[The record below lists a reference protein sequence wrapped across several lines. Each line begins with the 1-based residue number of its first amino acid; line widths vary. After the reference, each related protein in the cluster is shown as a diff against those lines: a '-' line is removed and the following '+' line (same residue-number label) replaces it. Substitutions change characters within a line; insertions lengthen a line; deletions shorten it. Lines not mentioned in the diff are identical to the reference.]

1 MMDNLKSSN
10 ISNLIKDAP
19 IKINFGTDGFRGIIA
34 DNFDFDKI
42 SIISAALGLYL
53 LKKNKSDINAK
64 GNSCSHTAKNNIL
77 NEKYDINSKENM
89 LFCGIACNA
98 SSSAAFSNIN
108 NIQTNNI
115 QSIAIGYDTR
125 FLSEEF
131 ALSCAKNLMKMGF
144 NVLLSDFFCPSPV
157 LSYSVKNN
165 LCECGIMITAS
176 HNAFMYNGIK
186 FKNNYGGSM
195 LESDVKKIEEIAN
208 DILLNKESSLYT
220 YFSDNIKSGE
230 LIKVDFKKKY
240 LDHIIKIID
249 LGNAGAAGGRSIS
262 KDIDIIIDPMYGA
275 GIGYISAVLKK
286 FSIRHRTINN
296 SVNPNFPGI
305 NPEPIELNLKKLSAA
320 VKKAGANNK
329 FAVGF
334 ATDGDADRVGAVDYK
349 GNFIDSHKIFS
360 ILLNYLLEEGF
371 KGEVVKT
378 VSVSKTIDYLCTK
391 YKIKLHEVPIGFK
404 NIANLMINPEND
416 ILIGGEE
423 SGGIGIKFHI
433 PERDGVFNSLMLLKI
448 MLMREKNL
456 NELLHDIYGK
466 EYPLEYRRLDIR
478 IDNNI
483 KEKLIGI
490 LKNNSF
496 NVPFKEKIAAINLID
511 GYKFEYTDN
520 SWLLIR
526 PSGTEPVLRIYAE
539 SAEKKKT
546 ELLIKKAINEINKI
560 R

>member
-1 MMDNLKSSN
+1 MMDNLKFSN
-10 ISNLIKDAP
+10 ISNIIKDNH

-34 DNFDFDKI
+34 ENFDFDKI
-42 SIISAALGLYL
+42 SIISTALGLYL
-53 LKKNKSDINAK
+53 LKKNDINGTK
-64 GNSCSHTAKNNIL
+64 DILSFSTDGNAPAAASVNIKN
-77 NEKYDINSKENM
+77 
-89 LFCGIACNA
+89 
-98 SSSAAFSNIN
+98 
-108 NIQTNNI
+108 T

-144 NVLLSDFFCPSPV
+144 NVLLSDSFCPSPV

-195 LESDVKKIEEIAN
+195 LESDVKNIEEIAN

-220 YFSDNIKSGE
+220 YFGDNIKSGE

-249 LGNAGAAGGRSIS
+249 LGSATGSSIS
-262 KDIDIIIDPMYGA
+262 KAIDIVIDPMYGA

-286 FSIRHRTINN
+286 FFIRHKTINN
-296 SVNPNFPGI
+296 SVNPNFPQI

-320 VKKAGANNK
+320 VKKAGINNK

-334 ATDGDADRVGAVDYK
+334 ATDGDADRVGTVDYK

-378 VSVSKTIDYLCTK
+378 VSVSKTIDYLCSK

-404 NIANLMINPEND
+404 NIANLMINPENN

-448 MLMREKNL
+448 MLVREKNL
-456 NELLHDIYGK
+456 NELLNDIYGK

-496 NVPFKEKIAAINLID
+496 NIPFKEKISVINFID
-511 GYKFEYTDN
+511 GYKFEYSDN

-560 R
+560 K

>member
-1 MMDNLKSSN
+1 MMDNLKFSN
-10 ISNLIKDAP
+10 ISNIIKKDNNH

-34 DNFDFDKI
+34 ENFDFDKI
-42 SIISAALGLYL
+42 NIISAALGLYL
-53 LKKNKSDINAK
+53 LKKNKSTIDSESNSRSAAEKRSSGSINNRNDISSAQDISLYSTDNNNAP
-64 GNSCSHTAKNNIL
+64 A
-77 NEKYDINSKENM
+77 
-89 LFCGIACNA
+89 AA
-98 SSSAAFSNIN
+98 SSNI
-108 NIQTNNI
+108 NNI

-131 ALSCAKNLMKMGF
+131 ALSCANNLMKMGF

-195 LESDVKKIEEIAN
+195 LESDVKKIEGIAN
-208 DILLNKESSLYT
+208 DILLNKELSLNT
-220 YFSDNIKSGE
+220 YFGDNINPGK
-230 LIKVDFKKKY
+230 LIRVDFKKKY

-249 LGNAGAAGGRSIS
+249 LDSVNSSIL
-262 KDIDIIIDPMYGA
+262 KNIDIVIDPMYGA

-286 FSIRHRTINN
+286 YFVRHRTINN
-296 SVNPNFPGI
+296 SINPNFPGI

-320 VKKAGANNK
+320 VKKAGAKNK

-334 ATDGDADRVGAVDYK
+334 ATDGDADRIGAVDYQ

-378 VSVSKTIDYLCTK
+378 VSVSKTIDYLCNK

-404 NIANLMINPEND
+404 NIANLMINPKNN

-448 MLMREKNL
+448 MLVREKNL
-456 NELLHDIYGK
+456 NELLNDIYDK
-466 EYPLEYRRLDIR
+466 EYPLEYKRLDIH

-496 NVPFKEKIAAINLID
+496 NIPFKEKIAAINLID

-539 SAEKKKT
+539 SSDKKET
-546 ELLIKKAINEINKI
+546 ELLIKKAITEINKI
-560 R
+560 K

>member
-1 MMDNLKSSN
+1 MMDNLKFSN
-10 ISNLIKDAP
+10 ISNITEDDH
-19 IKINFGTDGFRGIIA
+19 IKINFGTDGFRGVIA

-42 SIISAALGLYL
+42 SIISSALGLYL
-53 LKKNKSDINAK
+53 LKKNNLDIDSKSN
-64 GNSCSHTAKNNIL
+64 NRSHTAKNNIP
-77 NEKYDINSKENM
+77 NEKHDINSKENI
-89 LFCGIACNA
+89 LLLCNIDRDA
-98 SSSAAFSNIN
+98 PSSEAFSNI
-108 NIQTNNI
+108 NNI

-125 FLSEEF
+125 FLSKEF
-131 ALSCAKNLMKMGF
+131 ALSCAKNLVKMGF

-157 LSYSVKNN
+157 LSYAVKNDS
-165 LCECGIMITAS
+165 CECGIMITAS

-208 DILLNKESSLYT
+208 DILLNKESSFCT
-220 YFSDNIKSGE
+220 YLGDNVKSGE
-230 LIKVDFKKKY
+230 LIKTDFKKKY
-240 LDHIIKIID
+240 LDHIVKIID
-249 LGNAGAAGGRSIS
+249 IGSVGSPIS
-262 KDIDIIIDPMYGA
+262 KDIDIVIDPMYGA

-286 FSIRHRTINN
+286 FSIKYRVINN

-320 VKKAGANNK
+320 VKKAGTNNK

-334 ATDGDADRVGAVDYK
+334 ATDGDADRIGAVDYK

-378 VSVSKTIDYLCTK
+378 VSVSKTIDYLCSK

-404 NIANLMINPEND
+404 NIANLMINPKNN

-423 SGGIGIKFHI
+423 SGGIGIRFHI

-448 MLMREKNL
+448 MLVREKNL
-456 NELLHDIYGK
+456 NELLNDIYGK
-466 EYPLEYRRLDIR
+466 EYPLEYRRLDIH
-478 IDNNI
+478 IDNDI

-496 NVPFKEKIAAINLID
+496 DIPFKEKIAAINFID
-511 GYKFEYTDN
+511 GYKFEYTDS

-546 ELLIKKAINEINKI
+546 ELLIKKAIDEINKV